1 MCGSGQWDVRV
12 QDQRVREKQGKHMG
26 DPAAAPEATVRATQ
40 LSHTLRGRACR
51 LSVTISFGWPV
62 LLKVSM
68 GLQASSTGTD
78 QGPHVGPCVGT
89 KPAEHFS
96 FVSTSVSSWTKER
109 TDVAPLRLQ
118 GASPAGALLR
128 AQHTTQEGG
137 GRQRPGLTLKAR
149 PGCRS
154 PCLHRG
160 PARSDGN
167 AADPDCSD

>member
-78 QGPHVGPCVGT
+78 QGPHVGPCFGM

-109 TDVAPLRLQ
+109 TDVAPPKAPR
-118 GASPAGALLR
+118 GITSRSPPPSSA
-128 AQHTTQEGG
+128 HHSGG
-137 GRQRPGLTLKAR
+137 WWETAPGLTLQAR

-154 PCLHRG
+154 PRLHRG
-160 PARSDGN
+160 PVRSDGN
-167 AADPDCSD
+167 TANPDRSD